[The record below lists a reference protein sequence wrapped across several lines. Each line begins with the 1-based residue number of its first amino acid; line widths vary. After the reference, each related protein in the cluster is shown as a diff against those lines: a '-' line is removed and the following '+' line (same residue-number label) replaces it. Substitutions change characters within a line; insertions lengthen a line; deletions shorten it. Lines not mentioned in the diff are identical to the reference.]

1 MYVCTYEIGLGSSW
15 YKLVLGDL
23 RAVGVSS
30 FEMAERLAANRGKW
44 RVISSARSGPG
55 VLHR

>member
-1 MYVCTYEIGLGSSW
+1 MREIGTGSSW

-30 FEMAERLAANRGKW
+30 FGMAERLTADRGKW